1 MPPPPAPPKRTNR
14 LGVAALLVAMFVSA
28 VLGVGLAAHLRP
40 GSTASPTVSAPATI
54 PDAGTSAAAGSGTSS
69 QAQAVAAKVNPGIVD
84 INTVLGYQGGSAAG
98 TGMVLTSSGEVLT
111 NNHVVAGATSIK
123 VTSVTTGRTYTAKV
137 VGTDPA
143 DDIAVLQLQGASG
156 LKTVSTAD
164 SSKLSVGTGIVA
176 IGNAY
181 GAGGSPSVVT
191 GNIIAL
197 GQTIT
202 AGDASGGAVEQ
213 LSGLIETN
221 ASLQP
226 GDSGGPL
233 VTSDGKVIGMDTA
246 ASASYRFQ
254 AASGV
259 SFAIPIN
266 TALSVAKQIE
276 SGTAPNGGTLGTGAF
291 LGVSVDRTQ
300 TGGAVI
306 AAVPSGTPAQAAGLV
321 AGDTVTSVDAKTITS
336 ATDLTSALATHKPGD
351 RVAIGWD
358 DATGQH
364 HTAVVP
370 LASAPAN

>member
-1 MPPPPAPPKRTNR
+1 MPQPPAPLKRTNR
-14 LGVAALLVAMFVSA
+14 LGVAALLVAVFVSS
-28 VLGVGLAAHLRP
+28 VLGVGVAARLRS
-40 GSTASPTVSAPATI
+40 GSTSPTVAAPSII
-54 PDAGTSAAAGSGTSS
+54 PDAGTSAAGSATSS

-84 INTVLGYQGGSAAG
+84 INTILGYQGGKAAG

-111 NNHVVAGATSIK
+111 NNHVVAGATSIQ

-156 LKTVSTAD
+156 LKTVTTAD
-164 SSKLSVGTGIVA
+164 SSKLAIGTGVVA

-191 GNIIAL
+191 GSIIAL

-221 ASLQP
+221 APLQP
-226 GDSGGPL
+226 GDSGGAL
-233 VTSDGKVIGMDTA
+233 VTSDGKVVGMNTA

-276 SGTAPNGGTLGTGAF
+276 SGSAPNGGTLGTGAF

-306 AAVPSGTPAQAAGLV
+306 AGVPSGTPAQAAGIV
-321 AGDTVTSVDAKTITS
+321 AGDTITSVDGKTITS
-336 ATDLTSALATHKPGD
+336 ATGLTSALATHKPGD
-351 RVAIGWD
+351 KVTVGWD

-364 HTAVVP
+364 HTAVVT

>member
-1 MPPPPAPPKRTNR
+1 VAVFVSSV
-14 LGVAALLVAMFVSA
+14 LGFGVAAR
-28 VLGVGLAAHLRP
+28 LRS
-40 GSTASPTVSAPATI
+40 GSVASPTVAAPATI
-54 PDAGTSAAAGSGTSS
+54 PDAGTSAAGSATSS

-84 INTVLGYQGGSAAG
+84 INTILGYQGGKAAG

-111 NNHVVAGATSIK
+111 NNHVVAGATSIQ

-164 SSKLSVGTGIVA
+164 SSKLAVGTGVVA

-191 GNIIAL
+191 GSIIAL

-213 LSGLIETN
+213 LNGLIETN
-221 ASLQP
+221 AALQP

-233 VTSDGKVIGMDTA
+233 VTSDGKVVGMNTA
-246 ASASYRFQ
+246 ASSSYRFQ

-266 TALSVAKQIE
+266 TALSIAKQME
-276 SGTAPNGGTLGTGAF
+276 SGSAPNGGTLGTGAF

-306 AAVPSGTPAQAAGLV
+306 AGVPSGTPAQAAGIV
-321 AGDTVTSVDAKTITS
+321 AGDTITSVDGKTITS

-351 RVAIGWD
+351 KVTVGWD

-364 HTAVVP
+364 HTAVVT
-370 LASAPAN
+370 LTSAPAN